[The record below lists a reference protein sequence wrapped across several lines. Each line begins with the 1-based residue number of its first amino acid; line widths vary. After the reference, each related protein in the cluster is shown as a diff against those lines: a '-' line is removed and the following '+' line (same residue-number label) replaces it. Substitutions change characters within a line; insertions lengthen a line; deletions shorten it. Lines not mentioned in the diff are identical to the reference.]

1 MVTFEIFT
9 IFPDFFTSVLAH
21 GVLHRALEAGHA
33 AVRVHNFRDYTTDK
47 HRTVDDR
54 PFGGGPGM
62 VLKPEP
68 IFTALERVM
77 ETTGERDFPRI
88 LLSARGRLFDQECA
102 RRLSG
107 HARIAMICG
116 RYEGVDERVA
126 EHLATEEISVG
137 NFVLSGGELAALIL
151 LDSVVRLL
159 PGVLGNEESA
169 ETESFSP
176 GLFSGEGSVGE
187 VEVEVSSLGLLDYPQ
202 YTRPE
207 DFRGWKVPPVL
218 LSGNHREIQDWR
230 SREAVEKT
238 RRTRPDVLER
248 AGIPVEKKPPEA
260 ESLGGKRKKS
270 A

>member
-137 NFVLSGGELAALIL
+137 NFVLSGGELAACIL

-176 GLFSGEGSVGE
+176 GPFSGEGSVDEGE
-187 VEVEVSSLGLLDYPQ
+187 AEVSSLGLLDYPQ

-218 LSGNHREIQDWR
+218 LSGNHREIRDWR

-248 AGIPVEKKPPEA
+248 AGIPVEKPPEA
-260 ESLGGKRKKS
+260 ESRGGKRKKS